1 MVFNSGIKSEKSSST
16 ASHAEDDS
24 NESIKNLVAKKELWN
39 ILQKSWDEEEAF
51 AKTTSHMYL
60 NLRRKPDLIV

>member
-39 ILQKSWDEEEAF
+39 ILQKS
-51 AKTTSHMYL
+51 
-60 NLRRKPDLIV
+60 

>member
-1 MVFNSGIKSEKSSST
+1 GIKSEKSSST

-39 ILQKSWDEEEAF
+39 I
-51 AKTTSHMYL
+51 
-60 NLRRKPDLIV
+60 